1 LLDLTCLSFIVF
13 QDHHLL
19 NVEEHAKEK
28 VITIFYTG
36 YRLLTQ
42 MSTLMDNSG
51 NLVEI
56 LIK

>member
-1 LLDLTCLSFIVF
+1 MFVLIVF

-28 VITIFYTG
+28 VITIFSTG
-36 YRLLTQ
+36 CRLLSQ

-56 LIK
+56 LMW